1 MQNGISSRTQAATQT
16 ATSPLPLCV
25 DLDGTVV
32 LTDTLH
38 EQVLLL
44 IKRNPLALLVALFH
58 LFKGTAAFKREIS
71 SRVTLNPESL
81 PYNVPFLA
89 YLRKEATNGR
99 RILLV
104 TGADRSIGN
113 AVAHHVGLFEATLAT
128 DGVTNLKAEA
138 KVTAIERYLGREP
151 FEYAGDSRADLP
163 VWKHSSAAVLVNSP
177 RLFRR
182 IVSGYGVPVTREFPR
197 PRAGL
202 LTILRAARVYQ
213 WSKNLLVFAPL
224 VLSHQLFDRQKLTL
238 CVLAFLALSLG
249 ASATYIG
256 NDLLDLET
264 DRKHPRKRIR
274 PFAAGTLRIRTG
286 ALLAALLLLGA
297 GVLGLYLPPS
307 AQLLLGAYLILTTLY
322 SLLLKKM
329 LFLDVTVLAGL
340 YTLRVFYGGA
350 AAATVISPWTLAF
363 SGFLFTSLAICK
375 RLTEMRHPEP
385 DDAALDTN
393 EGIPGR
399 AYSPMDLAAVASLG
413 SASGYVAVLVLAL
426 YLNSADVVALYRR
439 SALLWLL
446 CPTLAYWIGRML
458 IIANRGH
465 MHDDP
470 IIFSLRDRASWA
482 VALISVMTV
491 LAAI

>member
-1 MQNGISSRTQAATQT
+1 MQNGMSSKT
-16 ATSPLPLCV
+16 ATAIHTARAHLPLCV

-44 IKRNPLALLVALFH
+44 IKRNPPALVVALFR
-58 LFKGTAAFKREIS
+58 LFKGTAAFKREIC

-81 PYNVPFLA
+81 PYNLPFLA
-89 YLRKEATNGR
+89 YLRNEAANGR

-104 TGADRSIGN
+104 TAADRTIGN
-113 AVAHHVGLFEATLAT
+113 AVAHHLGLFEATLAT
-128 DGVTNLKAEA
+128 DGITNLRADA

-177 RLFRR
+177 RPFRR
-182 IVSGYGVPVTREFPR
+182 IVNDYGVPVTREFPG
-197 PRAGL
+197 PRAGFR
-202 LTILRAARVYQ
+202 TILLAARTYQ

-224 VLSHQLFDRQKLTL
+224 ALSHQLFDRKKLAL
-238 CVLAFLALSLG
+238 CVLAFLALSVS
-249 ASATYIG
+249 ASATYIA

-264 DRKHPRKRIR
+264 DRKHPRKRTR

-286 ALLAALLLLGA
+286 AFLAALLLVCA
-297 GVLGLYLPPS
+297 GVLALYLPLS
-307 AQLLLGAYLILTTLY
+307 AQLLLGAYLILSTLY
-322 SLLLKKM
+322 SVFLKKM

-350 AAATVISPWTLAF
+350 ATATVISPWTLAF
-363 SGFLFTSLAICK
+363 SSFLFTSLAICK
-375 RLTEMRHPEP
+375 RLTEMRHTEP
-385 DDAALDTN
+385 HDAGSD
-393 EGIPGR
+393 IPGR
-399 AYSPMDLAAVASLG
+399 AYSPTDLPAVASLG

-426 YLNSADVVALYRR
+426 YLNSPDVVALYRH
-439 SALLWLL
+439 SPVLWLL
-446 CPTLAYWIGRML
+446 CPTLAYWVGRML
-458 IIANRGH
+458 IIANRGS

-470 IIFSLRDRASWA
+470 IIFSFRDRASWA